1 MFTGERFTDDTLA
14 GDCAG
19 WMPGRWDEKKRNAP
33 EESSG
38 AEEKKQI
45 SYLQGV
51 VTMSDE
57 TVKVKEIH
65 ASLERI
71 RRVSMLRD
79 RVVELLTRM
88 IEAEQEYIKRLER
101 VLS

>member
-1 MFTGERFTDDTLA
+1 
-14 GDCAG
+14 
-19 WMPGRWDEKKRNAP
+19 MPGCRDEKKEMPRRRVP
-33 EESSG
+33 G
-38 AEEKKQI
+38 QRKKQI

-71 RRVSMLRD
+71 RRISMLRD

>member
-1 MFTGERFTDDTLA
+1 M
-14 GDCAG
+14 
-19 WMPGRWDEKKRNAP
+19 DEKKEMPRRRVP
-33 EESSG
+33 G
-38 AEEKKQI
+38 QRKKKQI

-71 RRVSMLRD
+71 RRISMLRD

-88 IEAEQEYIKRLER
+88 IQAEQEYIKRLER

>member
-1 MFTGERFTDDTLA
+1 
-14 GDCAG
+14 
-19 WMPGRWDEKKRNAP
+19 
-33 EESSG
+33 
-38 AEEKKQI
+38 
-45 SYLQGV
+45 
-51 VTMSDE
+51 MSDE

-71 RRVSMLRD
+71 RRISMLRD
-79 RVVELLTRM
+79 RVVERLTRM